1 MGSGNQRQGPGIGC
15 FRNLTMIVL
24 ITFLSTNSVI
34 AEPFVG
40 GYLHLT
46 ATFSLDDDI
55 AVREAKIIREIERAK
70 EHGIRILMP
79 FTAKGGR
86 ALYPSNVIPDRYY
99 GDWDPLAFLITE
111 ARNRG
116 LDVYPSVPVLASG
129 GDTPRGI
136 LKRHPEWAI
145 RDSNKNPIGYISP
158 GHPDARDFVLHT
170 LQELVGRYQVKGILL
185 DYLRYPNKRDSH
197 LDEKSEKQFLDLTG
211 VETVDVSD
219 RGDTPWQMFREAQLT
234 TLMKEIREGLPGI
247 KLAIY
252 CWGPHVT
259 RGHNV
264 GQNWAAWARDGY
276 LDIVN
281 VSGYCYTDNYGERYM
296 DVFRDRL
303 TDAKALLN
311 EGGNRAE
318 ATFCLGIVT
327 SHGRVEEADQIK
339 NYLDVAR
346 ETGMEGV
353 AIFTTNTLDEFH
365 DIVVAEDY
373 IGEFVTAVEK

>member
-1 MGSGNQRQGPGIGC
+1 MESKKQRQGPGIGC
-15 FRNLTMIVL
+15 YRTLAILVL
-24 ITFLSTNSVI
+24 VIFLSTNSVV

-46 ATFSLDDDI
+46 RTFSLNDDI
-55 AVREAKIIREIERAK
+55 AVREAKIVREIERAK
-70 EHGIRILMP
+70 ELGIRILMP
-79 FTAKGGR
+79 FTATGGR
-86 ALYPSNVIPDRYY
+86 PLYPSDVIPDRYY
-99 GDWDPLAFLITE
+99 GDWDPLRFLITE

-116 LDVYPSVPVLASG
+116 LEVYPSVPVLASG

-136 LKRHPEWAI
+136 LKRHPEWAV
-145 RDSNKNPIGYISP
+145 RDSNKDPLGYISP
-158 GHPDARDFVLHT
+158 GHPDARGFVVRA
-170 LQELVGRYQVKGILL
+170 LQELVDRYQVKGILL
-185 DYLRYPNKRDSH
+185 DYLRYPNKPDSH
-197 LDEKSEKQFLDLTG
+197 LDEKSEKRFIKITG
-211 VETVDVSD
+211 VETVDVSH

-234 TLMKEIREGLPGI
+234 TLMKEIREGLPEI
-247 KLAIY
+247 RLAIY

-296 DVFRDRL
+296 DEFRDRL
-303 TDAKALLN
+303 TGAKTLLD

-318 ATFCLGIVT
+318 ATFCLGVVT
-327 SHGRVEEADQIK
+327 SHGRVEKADEIES
-339 NYLDVAR
+339 YLDVAR

-365 DIVVAEDY
+365 DEVIAEDY
-373 IGEFVTAVEK
+373 LGGFVAALEN